1 MKYYITINT
10 VGHPMTTVEVNGGEV
25 AWDKYSALAEI
36 LEGLAIVQ
44 LVDSETAEI
53 IASNEEE

>member
-10 VGHPMTTVEVNGGEV
+10 VGHPTTMVEVNGVEV
-25 AWDKYSALAEI
+25 AWDKYLALAEI

-44 LVDSETAEI
+44 LVDGETAEI
-53 IASNEEE
+53 IASNEE

>member
-10 VGHPMTTVEVNGGEV
+10 VGHPMTMIEIDGMEV

-44 LVDSETAEI
+44 LVDGETAEI
-53 IASNEEE
+53 VANNEE